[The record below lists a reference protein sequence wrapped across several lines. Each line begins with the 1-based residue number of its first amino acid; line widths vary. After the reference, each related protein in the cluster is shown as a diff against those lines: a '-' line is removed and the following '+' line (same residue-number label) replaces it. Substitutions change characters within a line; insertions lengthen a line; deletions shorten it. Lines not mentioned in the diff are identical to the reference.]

1 MVWPAFAP
9 PSLSHQPFFPHPV
22 WLLFPRNYTH
32 ARGAR
37 IRLSGA
43 RVGAETQVP
52 DRPQQAKPEPE
63 RGSSSSA
70 DTGSRGSP
78 LLPPATRS
86 NGIQFAAAE
95 RKAPDLAPLPAA
107 REPASGRP
115 LLGLCRPPLPC
126 APCGFPR
133 GGARLGAALLRPIG
147 RIRGCADPRPLRRG
161 LLRALLSLAVHQVA
175 RAGGFA
181 ALGAPAGLAPSPR
194 PAVLLLPVR
203 ETLIALSRLRV
214 RRGARAFPGP
224 CVGVPGT
231 GTAPAPPAAPPP
243 SSLPV
248 RVAARQGSRACS
260 TAGFLPSAVGRPA
273 RRRKP
278 EAQRSGFLATRACC
292 AGGPFG
298 GPWLQVP
305 VRGRAVRPA
314 VQLKPRGLPA
324 PHWGE
329 GHRRFRQLAVKV
341 RNPKLS
347 LQGAL
352 LCRELSIALLRC
364 LTQRVLRK
372 KQRRQVALV
381 RVPHHRIRG
390 LAKHSSGRCVLLY
403 EPAQVVCS
411 TADLGQPGEQPVKRE
426 ALRLNHRRCFFT
438 LHSNRLKTR
447 LHFVVV

>member
-1 MVWPAFAP
+1 MA
-9 PSLSHQPFFPHPV
+9 
-22 WLLFPRNYTH
+22 
-32 ARGAR
+32 
-37 IRLSGA
+37 
-43 RVGAETQVP
+43 VGDSP
-52 DRPQQAKPEPE
+52 
-63 RGSSSSA
+63 SSSSGTTLSA
-70 DTGSRGSP
+70 SYRLSASGRLLLP
-78 LLPPATRS
+78 LLSPPLLVAVLL
-86 NGIQFAAAE
+86 AAS
-95 RKAPDLAPLPAA
+95 LPLPAGCLPAPRLTLPAPLRPCLLPENPPRAA
-107 REPASGRP
+107 RSSVSAGRRCRAPHADSLARKKGAGGGSLLPA
-115 LLGLCRPPLPC
+115 
-126 APCGFPR
+126 FPR

>member
-1 MVWPAFAP
+1 MRE
-9 PSLSHQPFFPHPV
+9 
-22 WLLFPRNYTH
+22 RNELRAH
-32 ARGAR
+32 VPWARGQGLFWRTGQGRAGPNKEPAP
-37 IRLSGA
+37 LAKTMLPKLGQPLPP
-43 RVGAETQVP
+43 RVGHRHEFCEGRIPPPRTR
-52 DRPQQAKPEPE
+52 DRGAAKRNRDTDRDAVGP
-63 RGSSSSA
+63 RG
-70 DTGSRGSP
+70 GWKCP
-78 LLPPATRS
+78 
-86 NGIQFAAAE
+86 
-95 RKAPDLAPLPAA
+95 
-107 REPASGRP
+107 
-115 LLGLCRPPLPC
+115 
-126 APCGFPR
+126 PR